1 MLWLGAAKLANRAKR
16 KTLQRAPGA
25 HVGVSR
31 MACRV
36 RGQQVGSVRPPRI
49 APTPRSES
57 GLVDSAVQRQGEGG
71 RDEAVDVRGGGVAQS
86 NDVF

>member
-1 MLWLGAAKLANRAKR
+1 MLAVSNLANRAKR

-36 RGQQVGSVRPPRI
+36 RGNEWDRCVLPDCANP
-49 APTPRSES
+49 AFES
-57 GLVDSAVQRQGEGG
+57 GLVDLAVQRQGEGG